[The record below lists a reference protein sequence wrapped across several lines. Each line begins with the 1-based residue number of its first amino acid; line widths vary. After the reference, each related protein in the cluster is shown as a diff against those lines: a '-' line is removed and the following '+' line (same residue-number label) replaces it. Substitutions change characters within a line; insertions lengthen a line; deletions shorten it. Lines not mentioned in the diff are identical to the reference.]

1 MGLCGVQFREIG
13 SLVSSGPAWVLAFKH
28 CGVHF
33 RLISLLRTHL
43 CFSFGTLWGSVQ
55 ADGILATEDLL
66 GLWLW
71 DIEGFNS
78 I

>member
-1 MGLCGVQFREIG
+1 MGLCGGQFREIG

-33 RLISLLRTHL
+33 RLIGLLRTHL

-55 ADGILATEDLL
+55 ADGVLATEDLL
-66 GLWLW
+66 GLRLW
-71 DIEGFNS
+71 DIVGFNS